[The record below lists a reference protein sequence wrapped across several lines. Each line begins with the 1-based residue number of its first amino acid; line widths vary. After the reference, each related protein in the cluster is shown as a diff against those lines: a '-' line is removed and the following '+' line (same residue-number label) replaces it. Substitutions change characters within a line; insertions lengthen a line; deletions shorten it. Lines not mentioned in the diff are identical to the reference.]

1 MNKFVSLDKRSKKAQ
16 KEYYSRHRCTW
27 GELNPVTKSVPSGKT
42 YNRKKDKKRIGREF
56 RDEFAADHFLSC
68 FVRTAVQSQ
77 RSDSVLTDFIRLAA
91 QSALKFVNGQGLIKV
106 VSLSYP
112 AIILL

>member
-42 YNRKKDKKRIGREF
+42 YNRKKEKNRIGKEF
-56 RDEFAADHFLSC
+56 RDGFDA
-68 FVRTAVQSQ
+68 
-77 RSDSVLTDFIRLAA
+77 
-91 QSALKFVNGQGLIKV
+91 GL
-106 VSLSYP
+106 VSLLYKIVQTK
-112 AIILL
+112 AMQL